1 MSNYDNLKKIC
12 DNNLNDIE
20 ETEIINKFKKINAK
34 QEEIRLF
41 YIMLLI
47 KKNILHYV
55 NIDMIL

>member
-20 ETEIINKFKKINAK
+20 VIEIINKFKKINAK

-41 YIMLLI
+41 YMMLLI

>member
-12 DNNLNDIE
+12 YNNLNDIE
-20 ETEIINKFKKINAK
+20 VIEIINKFKKINAK

-41 YIMLLI
+41 YMMLLI